1 MSEPFNLQNALN
13 DRFQQM
19 ETAVTTKIELMKLE
33 MQHRLY
39 IQEMQMK
46 HHMEI
51 SELRTKI
58 EHLSHMQKVMPAT
71 PLNTQGAQLNPVQ
84 HIQHPFQHP
93 TYSQLGHLRMPP
105 PAYNHHMGLHHVQ
118 FQRSPMVQ
126 TNNMSH
132 QFQQPQPRH
141 VPVYGQ
147 SSNVLQQS

>member
-1 MSEPFNLQNALN
+1 MQRKLRSANVNDTPPVQMSEPFNLQNALN

-19 ETAVTTKIELMKLE
+19 ETAVSTKIELMKLE
-33 MQHRLY
+33 MQHMLS

-51 SELRTKI
+51 SELRTNI

-71 PLNTQGAQLNPVQ
+71 PLNQQGAQLSPVQ

-105 PAYNHHMGLHHVQ
+105 PAG
-118 FQRSPMVQ
+118 SI
-126 TNNMSH
+126 
-132 QFQQPQPRH
+132 
-141 VPVYGQ
+141 
-147 SSNVLQQS
+147 